1 MPAYSSD
8 MVVRA
13 VSRSPSSA
21 NSEVRSQWR
30 NPSDILSLLLLV
42 GGEVI
47 QQAIAQLAGDP
58 YLPTPVVFS
67 FGWVA
72 YTFKALLSAVGDN
85 KLMPSVPDLQSVI
98 IDMRYGHVRA
108 NQSWILGRILR
119 DFEHYWMPEAVCQ
132 ELEGV
137 LKKANSPKAGLC
149 ISVFEADP
157 KGKAGRPTRDLLWM
171 AGYVVAFVQLIIA
184 AIPWIL
190 WKNWEIFA
198 ITISGTVL
206 AFISSSLPQWRLER
220 YACRRDSTAT
230 TILTRGN
237 GAQHALVIQ
246 ANGCG
251 LNLEDLAGATEANFK
266 TWTTRPAITVLSVLW
281 VGLLITVSGIK
292 DDSWFLVAVGAL
304 GMVFTVV
311 VAGLPRKPEA
321 FGIPLLFK
329 AVIVESQ
336 TMEALKKVEQQY
348 RGVGQSLVGTFFPGE
363 LRKED
368 VSWWAEAKEGY
379 KSAT

>member
-1 MPAYSSD
+1 MLARAISSSQSNAD
-8 MVVRA
+8 
-13 VSRSPSSA
+13 
-21 NSEVRSQWR
+21 SEVRSQWR

-58 YLPTPVVFS
+58 YFPTPVVFS

-85 KLMPSVPDLQSVI
+85 RLMPPIPDLQSVV
-98 IDMRYGHVRA
+98 IDVSYGHVRT

-119 DFEHYWMPEAVCQ
+119 DYEHYWMPGPVRR
-132 ELEGV
+132 ELQDV
-137 LKKANSPKAGLC
+137 LKKAKRPKAGLC
-149 ISVFEADP
+149 IAVFEADL
-157 KGKAGRPTRDLLWM
+157 KRKAGKPTRDLLWM
-171 AGYVVAFVQLIIA
+171 AGYVVALVQLIIA

-190 WKNWEIFA
+190 WQNWEIFT
-198 ITISGTVL
+198 ITICGTTL
-206 AFISSSLPQWRLER
+206 AFISASLPQWRLER

-237 GAQHALVIQ
+237 GAQHALVIN

-251 LNLEDLAGATEANFK
+251 LNLEDLAAATEAKFR
-266 TWTTRPAITVLSVLW
+266 TSTTRPAITVLSVLW

-311 VAGLPRKPEA
+311 VAGVPRKPEA
-321 FGIPLLFK
+321 FGIPLVFK
-329 AVIVESQ
+329 AVYAETQ
-336 TMEALKKVEQQY
+336 TMEAIKKVE
-348 RGVGQSLVGTFFPGE
+348 RHHPGVGQSLISTFFPGE
-363 LRKED
+363 LREAD
-368 VSWWAEAKEGY
+368 AAWWREAKNAITNA
-379 KSAT
+379 K